1 MATGTPK
8 KTTRKGLVMHFSQTG
23 GGRPVCGNR
32 RAHSTTSVKE
42 HVNCTRC
49 QAVLARW
56 EAKKNPT
63 PEPTFHVEI
72 HVKGY
77 PVVVSPRGR
86 TLEEAQRGA
95 QKYHPMTAWVVK
107 D

>member
-1 MATGTPK
+1 M
-8 KTTRKGLVMHFSQTG
+8 
-23 GGRPVCGNR
+23 CGNR

-42 HVNCTRC
+42 HVNCSKC

-72 HVKGY
+72 HLGGF
-77 PVVVSPRGR
+77 PQPISPRGLS
-86 TLEEAQRGA
+86 LEEARKRA
-95 QKYHPMTAWVVK
+95 QKYGATQPMKAWVVK